1 MKRLSIMVM
10 LTALALCVCSCGDSV
25 SKPFKAMQE
34 EVQSI
39 EKQISETTDCDDLQ
53 MLNFG
58 ILGLR
63 SDLDNLILS
72 SEIPDT
78 EISQLDEML
87 TNLEATWNGRW
98 AVLDCEQA
106 LGADEFDTSG
116 EEGDYEDYDI
126 L

>member
-39 EKQISETTDCDDLQ
+39 EKQISEITDCDDLQ

-106 LGADEFDTSG
+106 LGVDEFDTSG
-116 EEGDYEDYDI
+116 EEDYEDYDI
-126 L
+126 R

>member
-106 LGADEFDTSG
+106 LGTDEFDTSG
-116 EEGDYEDYDI
+116 EEDYEDYDI
-126 L
+126 R